1 MAGQAQHPTWLND
14 ATRQRSLNRAAG
26 HTVDVA
32 VVGGGITGVGV
43 ALDAV
48 SRGFSVVLVES
59 GDLASGTSAYSSKLV
74 HGGLRYLAKMDF
86 PVAWESAV
94 ERRRLMGAIA
104 PHLIHPLGFVIPD
117 ARTSPA
123 WEGLLAGTGT
133 AIYDVMRRLT
143 GLPGT
148 VLPRAQVLSSQ
159 AVAALVPALDAA
171 KLRRGYLYWDGQ
183 LVDDARLVLAVART
197 AAGLG
202 AHMLRDV
209 RATALTAD
217 TVDALDVRTH
227 ATLQLRAR
235 AVVNA
240 TGVWAADFEPGLSVT
255 PSRGTHLIV
264 RAERLGLP
272 HAAHTVAVPGHFG
285 RYVFVLPQPDGLVYI
300 GLTDEE
306 DHGADGHHPRVPE
319 HDVEFLLGVVN
330 ATLAVPLLR
339 DDVVG
344 TFAGLR
350 PLVRAGHR
358 ATQRAG
364 VDGTADISRRH
375 LVVDRPGAPI
385 TVVGGKLTIYRRMAQ
400 DAVDAA
406 AARIGAGASSRPSRT
421 KNLPLVGA
429 AAPQVLKSVAAPA
442 RLVAKYGSEAA
453 FVHRLGGNERILAE
467 PLFDGTGITGAE
479 LLFAVRAE
487 GASSVADLLERRT
500 RLALVPADAAKAR
513 GRAAEILALAASPDF
528 GASGEGSAGEGT
540 GP

>member
-1 MAGQAQHPTWLND
+1 MAGPAQHLTWLND

-32 VVGGGITGVGV
+32 VVGGGISGVGV

-59 GDLASGTSAYSSKLV
+59 GDLASGTSGYSSKLV

-133 AIYDVMRRLT
+133 AIYDVMRRIS
-143 GLPGT
+143 GMPGT
-148 VLPRAQVLSSQ
+148 VLPRAQLLSSQ
-159 AVAALVPALDAA
+159 AVAALVPGLDVTG
-171 KLRRGYLYWDGQ
+171 LRRGYLYWDGQ

-202 AHMLRDV
+202 AHILRDV
-209 RATALTAD
+209 RATALTAE
-217 TVDALDVRTH
+217 TVDAFDVRTG

-240 TGVWAADFEPGLSVT
+240 TGVWAADFEPGLDVT

-306 DHGADGHHPRVPE
+306 DHGADGHHPGVPE
-319 HDVEFLLGVVN
+319 RDVEFLLGIVN

-339 DDVVG
+339 EDVVG

-350 PLVRAGHR
+350 PLVRAGRREGHR
-358 ATQRAG
+358 AG
-364 VDGTADISRRH
+364 DDGTADISRRH

-385 TVVGGKLTIYRRMAQ
+385 TVVGGKLTTYRRMAQ

-406 AARIGAGASSRPSRT
+406 AARLGAGASSRPCRT

-429 AAPQVLKSVAAPA
+429 AAPQLLKSVAAPA
-442 RLVAKYGSEAA
+442 RLVAKYGCEAA
-453 FVHRLGGNERILAE
+453 FVHGLGGKERILAE
-467 PLFDGTGITGAE
+467 PLFDGTSITGAE

-500 RLALVPADAAKAR
+500 RLALVPADADQAR
-513 GRAAEILALAASPDF
+513 GRAAEILALAASADF
-528 GASGEGSAGEGT
+528 GAPGGGT
-540 GP
+540 GQ